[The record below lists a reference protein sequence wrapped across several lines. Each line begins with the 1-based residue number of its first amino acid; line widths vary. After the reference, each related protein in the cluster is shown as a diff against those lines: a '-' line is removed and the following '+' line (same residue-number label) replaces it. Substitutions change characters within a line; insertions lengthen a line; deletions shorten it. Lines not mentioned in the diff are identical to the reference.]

1 MHLSEMQ
8 IYINSMNNKASSQKT
23 DTGIQMFNYF
33 SQLKKKVIYLGTQ
46 IKLTMSYPEQL
57 LHYIW
62 KYKLYANNEF
72 HSVDDEE
79 IEILDTGMLNV
90 NAGPDFFNA
99 KIKIGSKTWAGNI
112 EIHKASSDW
121 KKHKHHT
128 DPAYNSIIL
137 HVVELRDCD
146 IFTQEGRKIPQIAIK
161 IPDNVA
167 ANYSQ
172 LLSSNFA
179 IPCDNKLKDIP
190 KIHLNNWLSGLLVER
205 LERKTNDIYT
215 LLDKFN
221 NSWDETFYVL
231 LARNFGFGLNSD
243 VFERL
248 ALSLPYFYIQ
258 KHSDDIFQVE
268 ALLFGQAGL
277 LEDDFILEDYFL
289 QLKKEY
295 QFLRKKYTL
304 NNLDG
309 FLFKSLRVR
318 PQGFPQVRIAQ
329 LAAVLQQSK
338 RLFSHVLEKED
349 ENMLRLFFHINASE
363 YWQTHYTFG
372 KTSNKKTKYPGD
384 ASINVIL
391 INTIVPILFAYGK
404 KNNIEKYCTRALSIL
419 EDLKPER
426 NSIVREFKKFG
437 ISPLNAADTQALI
450 QLRKEYCNQH
460 KCLYCKVGY
469 QILSGKMDAV

>member
-1 MHLSEMQ
+1 
-8 IYINSMNNKASSQKT
+8 MN
-23 DTGIQMFNYF
+23 
-33 SQLKKKVIYLGTQ
+33 
-46 IKLTMSYPEQL
+46 YPEQL

-62 KYKLYANNEF
+62 KYKLYRNQIF
-72 HSVDDEE
+72 VSSDGDE
-79 IEILDTGMLNV
+79 IEIIDTGMLNS
-90 NAGPDFFNA
+90 NAGPDFFNS
-99 KIKIGSKTWAGNI
+99 KIKVGNKTWAGNI

-137 HVVELRDCD
+137 HVVENIDCD
-146 IFTQEGRKIPQIAIK
+146 VYTQQGRKIPQIAIQ

-167 ANYSQ
+167 SNYTQ
-172 LLSSNFA
+172 LLTSHFT
-179 IPCDNKLKDIP
+179 IPCTNRLKDVP
-190 KIHLNNWLSGLLVER
+190 KIHLNNWLSALLVER
-205 LERKTNDIYT
+205 LERKTNDIYVI
-215 LLDKFN
+215 LDKFN

-231 LARNFGFGLNSD
+231 LSRNFGFGLNSE

-258 KHSDDIFQVE
+258 KHSDNIFQVE

-277 LEDDFILEDYFL
+277 LEDDIILDDYFL

-295 QFLRKKYTL
+295 HFLRKKYTL

-318 PQGFPQVRIAQ
+318 PEGFPQVRIAQ
-329 LAAVLQQSK
+329 LAAVLKQAK
-338 RLFSHVLEKED
+338 RLFSHILDKED
-349 ENMLRLFFHINASE
+349 ENLLRLFFHINASE

-372 KTSNKKTKYPGD
+372 KSSAKKTKYPGE

-391 INTIVPILFAYGK
+391 INTVAPILFAYGK
-404 KNNIEKYCTRALSIL
+404 KNNIEKYCSRALSIL
-419 EDLKPER
+419 EKLKPER
-426 NSIVREFKKFG
+426 NSLVTEFMKQG
-437 ISPLNAADTQALI
+437 INPLNSADTQALI
-450 QLRKEYCNQH
+450 QLRKEYCDKR

-469 QILSGKMDAV
+469 QILSGKIDPI

>member
-1 MHLSEMQ
+1 M
-8 IYINSMNNKASSQKT
+8 K
-23 DTGIQMFNYF
+23 
-33 SQLKKKVIYLGTQ
+33 
-46 IKLTMSYPEQL
+46 YPEQL

-62 KYKLYANNEF
+62 KYKLYTNQVF
-72 HSVDDEE
+72 VTSDGDE
-79 IEILDTGMLNV
+79 IEILDTGMLNS
-90 NAGPDFFNA
+90 NAGPDFFNS
-99 KIKIGSKTWAGNI
+99 KIKIGNKTWAGNI

-137 HVVELRDCD
+137 HIVEKIDCD
-146 IFTQEGRKIPQIAIK
+146 IYTQQERKIPQIAIQ

-167 ANYSQ
+167 NNYTQ
-172 LLSSNFA
+172 LLTSNFT
-179 IPCDNKLKDIP
+179 IPCTNRLKDVP
-190 KIHLNNWLSGLLVER
+190 KFHLKNWLNALLIER
-205 LERKTNDIYT
+205 LERKTNDIFI

-231 LARNFGFGLNSD
+231 LSRNFGFGLNSE

-258 KHSDDIFQVE
+258 KHSDNIFQVE

-277 LEDDFILEDYFL
+277 LEDETIMDDYFL

-295 QFLRKKYTL
+295 HFLRKKYTL

-329 LAAVLQQSK
+329 LAAVMQQSK
-338 RLFSHVLEKED
+338 RLFSHILDKED
-349 ENMLRLFFHINASE
+349 ENLLRLFFHINASE

-372 KTSNKKTKYPGD
+372 NASTKKTKFPGD

-391 INTIVPILFAYGK
+391 INTVVPILFAYGK
-404 KNNIEKYCTRALSIL
+404 KNNIEEYCTRALSIL

-426 NSIVREFKKFG
+426 NSLVSEYMKHG
-437 ISPLNAADTQALI
+437 IDPLNAADTQALI
-450 QLRKEYCNQH
+450 QLRKEYCDKR

-469 QILSGKMDAV
+469 QILSGKMDTV